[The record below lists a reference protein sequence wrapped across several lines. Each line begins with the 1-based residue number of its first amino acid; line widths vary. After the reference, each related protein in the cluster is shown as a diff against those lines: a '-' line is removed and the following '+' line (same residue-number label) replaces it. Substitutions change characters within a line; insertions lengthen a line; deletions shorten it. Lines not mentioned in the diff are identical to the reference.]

1 MSFGASLLIGFTE
14 LVAVA
19 LVFIGAPIIGA
30 LIVEH
35 KVWLGFAIF
44 VWIIGLILVG
54 LRLEG
59 LKNKMIA

>member
-1 MSFGASLLIGFTE
+1 MSFGVSLLIGFTE

-35 KVWLGFAIF
+35 KVWLGLPYLS
-44 VWIIGLILVG
+44 GLLG
-54 LRLEG
+54 
-59 LKNKMIA
+59 

>member
-1 MSFGASLLIGFTE
+1 MSFGVGLLIGFTE

-19 LVFIGAPIIGA
+19 LLFIGAPIIGV
-30 LIVEH
+30 LLVEH

-54 LRLEG
+54 LRFER
-59 LKNKMIA
+59 LKNK